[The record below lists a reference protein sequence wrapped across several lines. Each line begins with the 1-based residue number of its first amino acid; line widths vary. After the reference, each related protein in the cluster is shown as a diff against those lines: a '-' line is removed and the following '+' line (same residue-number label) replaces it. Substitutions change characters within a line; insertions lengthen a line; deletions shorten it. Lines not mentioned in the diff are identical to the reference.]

1 MTHFVLDDD
10 FDDPEDEDSEDSES
24 NEEDGDEDDEDDDD
38 DEEEIETW
46 QVAPRPDALT
56 SSLRLTSS
64 HQTA

>member
-10 FDDPEDEDSEDSES
+10 FDDPEDEDQGD
-24 NEEDGDEDDEDDDD
+24 EEEGEDDEDEDED

-46 QVAPRPDALT
+46 QVAPSPDALT

>member
-10 FDDPEDEDSEDSES
+10 FDDPDDEDPGDD
-24 NEEDGDEDDEDDDD
+24 EEGNDGDDEDEDDED

-46 QVAPRPDALT
+46 QVAPSPDALT

>member
-10 FDDPEDEDSEDSES
+10 FDDPEDEDSESD
-24 NEEDGDEDDEDDDD
+24 EENGDEDDEDDDEDD

-46 QVAPRPDALT
+46 QVAPPPDALT